1 MVAPEFGFLAASC
14 VRGDVAVQPR
24 QQPRGRISYLWGPTV
39 GRSVWAGS
47 LGCGSNSDKTRNA
60 LLSAKLYRQL
70 ERGSRNR
77 CPSSSPLHF
86 FPFDFDLE
94 KDRAIA
100 NTMSSG
106 QSERTPLL
114 HGRSPSG
121 LASSQPP
128 GQILG
133 DRADT
138 EGPFDDEELAQE
150 SHFSAIQ
157 DAQNTVDA
165 QASAFLPEGS
175 YFSVHQATGGHQSQ
189 LAAVEEAA
197 TPSTPERSKSEV
209 ILILA
214 ALWIGTFLAAADGS
228 IVATILASVGSEFKA
243 SKEVDWIGTSYLLST
258 CSFQP
263 LYGRGADI
271 FVSASLSSNPLIG
284 VRMLSVHLPG
294 SIDRDVKQPPSL
306 RRPSSASDV
315 SSAVCHKLSPS
326 SASLEP

>member
-1 MVAPEFGFLAASC
+1 MNCHCLELGNDHTTLLCLVLPSVPPSSLLKHWLSHRNASPNGSGRQC
-14 VRGDVAVQPR
+14 WLHLNLDFWPLRVSAVMSR
-24 QQPRGRISYLWGPTV
+24 C
-39 GRSVWAGS
+39 S
-47 LGCGSNSDKTRNA
+47 LGKSHVGESLICGVPQAGARFGWAAFVADPTPIRHEMLCCRRNFTD
-60 LLSAKLYRQL
+60 
-70 ERGSRNR
+70 
-77 CPSSSPLHF
+77 SSSAAAETDARLLRFLTSSHSI
-86 FPFDFDLE
+86 LTSK

-197 TPSTPERSKSEV
+197 TPSAPERSKSEV

-271 FVSASLSSNPLIG
+271 FVSAKHSSL
-284 VRMLSVHLPG
+284 
-294 SIDRDVKQPPSL
+294 
-306 RRPSSASDV
+306 AEE
-315 SSAVCHKLSPS
+315 C
-326 SASLEP
+326 